1 MNRWLLM
8 WVLLA
13 PPLVMAAEVA
23 EAPSLELLEFL
34 GNWETE
40 KGEWLDPME
49 LIAELD
55 ALEADAQSIKVK
67 DGQDEQ

>member
-13 PPLVMAAEVA
+13 PPLVMAAENA

-34 GNWETE
+34 GNWETD
-40 KGEWLDPME
+40 KGEWQDPME
-49 LIAELD
+49 LVAELD
-55 ALEADAQSIKVK
+55 ALEADAKSTKVK
-67 DGQDEQ
+67 EDQDGQ